1 MRSDTLTS
9 TLRGRYAQFERLI
22 KLDTPAGRDRLV
34 PLWVKGSARL
44 GRDYEFIVE
53 AAALRDGPEIEA
65 RSLLGQA
72 VTLWIGQTDHSY
84 IPIHGYV
91 HHFAELGA
99 DGSCIYYQFR
109 FSSWLYFLR
118 LRRDQRDWQEKS
130 GEQIMADVFGAHRQA
145 SAQTSYRF
153 DLREPMPSYSY
164 RMQWESDLNFVYRSM
179 EEAGVFG
186 RFEFADDGSSH
197 TLVIMDDAFR
207 LPPLKKE
214 VVRMSRAGEGE
225 EFDGFVSLRERV
237 QLQSARLTA
246 NTFDYKQPSL
256 DKSVVGATAAP
267 DGLPAD
273 GEVYDYTGAYTWAT
287 RQDGE
292 RHVRA
297 RVEAWESQIQRF
309 DAVGALRCAMPGHWF
324 KLARGALHDSSSSD
338 DEYLMLGVDWSIGNN
353 VPGLD
358 GYPALEGS
366 LRDELATR
374 GATRGGSVVKHMDGA
389 EGFFQVKVELQRR
402 HTPFRLP
409 REHAKPPMSL
419 MNATVVAIPGEE
431 VFTDQLNRARVHF
444 PWYRDTQASCWVRA
458 AFADAGAQ
466 RGAVHPLRDGDAVLV
481 DFVGGDCDRPV
492 IVSRVAGGETEPVW
506 HTYGLLS
513 GYRSKEYGGSGYNQL
528 VLDDSTR
535 QNRVHLYSSSYR
547 THLHLGYLIEHENN
561 TRGGYLGSGFD
572 LKSDAYGALRAAR
585 GLVVSTHPTSA
596 AQPLDVTAAGEQLAS
611 ARQVADLASQA
622 SETNHAESLEEGLH
636 ALDRFAQATR
646 YSSAGGSAGGR
657 TAGGGTGTAN
667 SFATPVM
674 LLASPAGMGLS
685 TQDSLQATA
694 NQQVNVVSG
703 QSTHV
708 AAGKSFLVSA
718 MEKLSLFVQN
728 AGMKLFAAK
737 GKVEIQAQSDAM
749 ALSALKDVTITSTD
763 GRLVLSAEKEIWIGA
778 GGSYI
783 RITPDLIENGTPGKI
798 LEKCASWDKP
808 GAASMRVPAG
818 LSSTAKSC
826 AWKMSGAA
834 ADSASIVELG

>member
-1 MRSDTLTS
+1 MPSNTLGS
-9 TLRGRYAQFERLI
+9 TLRGRYAQFERLL
-22 KLDTPAGRDRLV
+22 KLDTPAGPDRLI
-34 PLWVKGSARL
+34 PLWVKGTAQL
-44 GRDYEFIVE
+44 GRDYEFVVE
-53 AAALRDGPEIEA
+53 AAALLEGPEISA
-65 RSLLGQA
+65 RALLGKA

-84 IPIHGYV
+84 VPIHGYI

-118 LRRDQRDWQEKS
+118 LRRDQRDWQDKK
-130 GEQIMADVFGAHRQA
+130 GEQILADVFAAHQQVSGYNA
-145 SAQTSYRF
+145 YRF
-153 DLREPMPSYSY
+153 DLREPMPKYSY

-186 RFEFADDGSSH
+186 RFEFADNGGSH
-197 TLVIMDDAFR
+197 TFVIIDDVSR
-207 LPPLKKE
+207 LPRLRNE
-214 VVRMSRAGEGE
+214 IVQVSSAGDGE
-225 EFDGFVSLRERV
+225 EFDGFVSLRERA

-246 NTFDYKQPSL
+246 NTFDYKQPGL
-256 DKSVVGATAAP
+256 DKRISGATVAP

-273 GEVYDYTGAYTWAT
+273 GEVYDYTGAYTWAN

-292 RHVRA
+292 RHVRT
-297 RVEAWESQIQRF
+297 RIEAWESQIQRF
-309 DAVGALRCAMPGHWF
+309 DAVGALRSAMPGHWF
-324 KLARGALHDSSSSD
+324 KLRRGALRDSGSPSE
-338 DEYLMLGVDWSIGNN
+338 EYVMLGVDWAIRNN

-358 GYPALEGS
+358 GYPALDGS
-366 LRDELATR
+366 LREELMAR
-374 GATRGGSVVKHMDGA
+374 AASQGGSPVKHADGA
-389 EGFFQVKVELQRR
+389 EGFFHVKVELQRR
-402 HTPFRLP
+402 GTSFRLP
-409 REHAKPPMSL
+409 REHSKPQMSL

-431 VFTDQLNRARVHF
+431 VFTDRLNRTRLRY
-444 PWYRDTQASCWVRA
+444 PWYRDSQASCWVRA
-458 AFADAGAQ
+458 ALADAGAQ
-466 RGAVHPLRDGDAVLV
+466 RGAIHPLRDGDAVLV

-492 IVSRVAGGETEPVW
+492 IVARVAGGDTEPVW
-506 HTYGLLS
+506 HTNGVLS

-561 TRGGYLGSGFD
+561 TRGAYLGRGFD
-572 LKSDAYGALRAAR
+572 LKSDAYGAVRAAL
-585 GLVVSTHPTSA
+585 GLVMSTHPTSA
-596 AQPLDVTAAGEQLAS
+596 AQPLDVTAVAEQLAG

-622 SETNHAESLEEGLH
+622 SEANHAESLDDGLH
-636 ALDRFAQATR
+636 ALDRFAQAIR
-646 YSSAGGSAGGR
+646 YSSAGGAVGGR

-667 SFATPVM
+667 GFSTPVM

-694 NQQVNVVSG
+694 NHQVSVVSG
-703 QSTHV
+703 QSTQV

-749 ALSALKDVTITSTD
+749 ALSALKDLTITSTN
-763 GRLVLSAEKEIWIGA
+763 GRLVLSADKEIWIGA

-783 RITPDLIENGTPGKI
+783 RITPDLIENGTQGQI

-808 GAASMRVPAG
+808 GAASGRVPSA
-818 LSSTAKSC
+818 LSNTAKSC

-834 ADSASIVELG
+834 ADSASSVELE